1 MTCVT
6 AEGSPNDILD
16 RIMHIRQE
24 IDMIDLHGSQHVTIS
39 GEVKQLEQS
48 CTYCQVHI
56 EKHVVAPRSA
66 RVKKNSGYNELE
78 RNVDIAGKN
87 AYVAVPRNWA
97 GKRVKILL
105 VD

>member
-6 AEGSPNDILD
+6 AEDPSSTVLE

-24 IDMIDLHGSQHVTIS
+24 IDMIDIHGSQHVTNS
-39 GEVKQLEQS
+39 GEVKRLEQS
-48 CTYCQVHI
+48 CTYCQVHT
-56 EKHVVAPRSA
+56 EKHPVAPTET
-66 RVKKNSGYNELE
+66 RVKRNSYNELE
-78 RNVDIAGKN
+78 RNVDIVGKN